1 MGLLDRDYLRS
12 AKKIGEVASG
22 NGGGGSGMQKLLMI
36 AVIAIPLAIGAWQ
49 LYKKF
54 DNESTPGEGALVV
67 NVNLATQQEL
77 ETIPGVGPALAREI
91 IRGRPYEKVEDL
103 NRVKG
108 IGPYTLNSMRPYLKV
123 EGETGQR

>member
-1 MGLLDRDYLRS
+1 MGLLDRDYMRR
-12 AKKIGEVASG
+12 ARKIGTVASG
-22 NGGGGSGMQKLLMI
+22 GGGGMQKLLMI

-54 DNESTPGEGALVV
+54 DRESAPGEGALVV

-77 ETIPGVGPALAREI
+77 ETIPGIGPVLAREI
-91 IRGRPYEKVEDL
+91 IRERPYEKVEDL

-108 IGPYTLNSMRPYLKV
+108 IGSYTFNSIRPYVKV
-123 EGETGQR
+123 EGETGRRE

>member
-1 MGLLDRDYLRS
+1 MGLLNRNTMRS
-12 AKKIGEVASG
+12 ARKIGEVASG
-22 NGGGGSGMQKLLMI
+22 SGGGMQKLLMI

-54 DNESTPGEGALVV
+54 DKESAPGEGALVV

-77 ETIPGVGPALAREI
+77 ETIPGVGPVLAREI
-91 IRGRPYEKVEDL
+91 IRGRPYDKVEDL

-108 IGPYTLNSMRPYLKV
+108 IGSYTFNSIRPYVKV
-123 EGETGQR
+123 EGETGRR